1 MTKRKLCLFIVG
13 FSFLLSCSPASR
25 KSGEYRIALVPARSG
40 QHGIFLANADT
51 TGGKLV
57 TSDSTAQLR
66 TSSWSPD
73 GKKILFFAARHED
86 SQILTR
92 YRMPMHLPLYWMDAS
107 GANRNRLLDF
117 PVSRFEWAPDSRQL
131 LVVSAYEDP
140 AHDDADVLSGKKS
153 PMSAA
158 YLVNLQSG
166 EKKRVTGFG
175 QNCYGSFS
183 PDGTRL
189 ALSFGNEQSTEI
201 YAVSLDGRYS
211 KRVDASQANNIK
223 PKWSPDSGRIAYIS
237 ISSQSEGGASAAYVV
252 NADGTNT
259 KRAGTA
265 IAQEVSWSPDG
276 KALLIQ
282 TPGSLLLSFI
292 DENREVI
299 LTSGTIEPHDA
310 VFAPDGKEVI
320 FRSPHEGDWHLY
332 AVDPKTLKV
341 RKITG
346 QLTASMFCLSPLQ
359 YR

>member
-1 MTKRKLCLFIVG
+1 MTKLKFCLALAG
-13 FSFLLSCSPASR
+13 LTFLLSCSPVSR
-25 KSGEYRIALVPARSG
+25 KKDEYKIALVPARSG
-40 QHGIFLANADT
+40 QHGIFVINSDT

-57 TSDSTAQLR
+57 TSDATAQLR

-86 SQILTR
+86 SQMLTK

-117 PVSRFEWAPDSRQL
+117 PVSRFEWSPDSRQL

-140 AHDDADVLSGKKS
+140 AHDDLDVVSAKRP

-158 YLVNLQSG
+158 YLVNLRTG

-201 YAVSLDGRYS
+201 YLVSLDGRHS
-211 KRVDASQANNIK
+211 KRVDEESQAIDIK
-223 PKWSPDSGRIAYIS
+223 PVWSPDSNRIAYIS
-237 ISSQSEGGASAAYVV
+237 ISPQAEGGVSSACVV
-252 NADGTNT
+252 NADGTNR
-259 KRAGTA
+259 KHVGMMP
-265 IAQEVSWSPDG
+265 AQEVSWAPDG
-276 KALLIQ
+276 KALLVQ
-282 TPGSLLLSFI
+282 SPGGLALVYVN
-292 DENREVI
+292 DNRTVN
-299 LTSGTIEPHDA
+299 LTGGTIEPKDA

-320 FRSPHEGDWHLY
+320 FRSPHEGDWNLY
-332 AVDPKTLKV
+332 AVDVTTLKI
-341 RKITG
+341 RRITG

-359 YR
+359 